1 MVIIIT
7 FTASTL
13 QEIACVDKIL
23 IQKDKGSSPRPA
35 VSVAF
40 PHRAL
45 QFVMFIQ
52 RYNSTRRLCAVQC
65 NVVKTALPLESSPSA
80 FCSVGHTCYVWVP
93 RWCRRD
99 QLYCSAGSALAH
111 HRTEHCSF
119 TSHFFLAL
127 HITKEQNLMCF
138 RGSVPRAAANTPSE
152 QMKVASTQTPERESS
167 FVHTIWPS
175 AEVGTHWAFLW
186 VFYPQKYQCNYLWQQ
201 FLNIACSLLPRF
213 PLT

>member
-111 HRTEHCSF
+111 HHTEHCSF

-127 HITKEQNLMCF
+127 HITKEQNLIALEAVYSELLQTHPVSKWKLLPHRHR
-138 RGSVPRAAANTPSE
+138 RGRAALC
-152 QMKVASTQTPERESS
+152 TQFDHLQKWAHTGPFSGYFIHRNISAIICDNS
-167 FVHTIWPS
+167 F
-175 AEVGTHWAFLW
+175 
-186 VFYPQKYQCNYLWQQ
+186 
-201 FLNIACSLLPRF
+201 
-213 PLT
+213 